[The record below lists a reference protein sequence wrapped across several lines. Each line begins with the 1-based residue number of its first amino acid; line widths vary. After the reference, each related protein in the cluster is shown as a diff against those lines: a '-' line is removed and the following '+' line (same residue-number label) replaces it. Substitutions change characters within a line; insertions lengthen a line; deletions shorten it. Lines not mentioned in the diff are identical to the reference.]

1 MFVEYDACYLYDCV
15 FNSDHST
22 SEAATH
28 KSDLANLAQSDP
40 EFYQF
45 LLSEDQELLDFSEDD
60 VSDDMNQSDEAEDL
74 DHSDDEEAITSVM
87 STIFFCHQRTVVV

>member
-1 MFVEYDACYLYDCV
+1 MVANYGYV
-15 FNSDHST
+15 FNSNHGAL
-22 SEAATH
+22 EAATH

-45 LLSEDQELLDFSEDD
+45 LLSEDRELLEFSEDD
-60 VSDDMNQSDEAEDL
+60 VSDDLNQSDGAEDL

-87 STIFFCHQRTVVV
+87 LTIFCHRRIVVV